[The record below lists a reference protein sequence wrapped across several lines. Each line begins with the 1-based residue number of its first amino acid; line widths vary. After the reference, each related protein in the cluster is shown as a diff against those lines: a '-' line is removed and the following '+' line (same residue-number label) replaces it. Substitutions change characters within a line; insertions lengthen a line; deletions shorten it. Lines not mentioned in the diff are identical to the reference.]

1 MKDWNHLQSCFYFIK
16 ILNEPNANNLLSYF
30 VCISHFF
37 QTLLD
42 FCAKEFLW
50 GILRFHF
57 IIITFQHHRCF
68 VGFYLPV
75 KSLPQHNVGL
85 RGWVGTKGSVLYN
98 FWNVIVIILALVWL
112 TDLKVN
118 QTSTNA

>member
-1 MKDWNHLQSCFYFIK
+1 MQTTYC
-16 ILNEPNANNLLSYF
+16 PTLSVF
-30 VCISHFF
+30 LIFF

-85 RGWVGTKGSVLYN
+85 RGWVGTKGPILYN

>member
-1 MKDWNHLQSCFYFIK
+1 M
-16 ILNEPNANNLLSYF
+16 NLMQTIYCPHF
-30 VCISHFF
+30 VCISHSF

-57 IIITFQHHRCF
+57 IIITFQRHRCF

-85 RGWVGTKGSVLYN
+85 RGWVGTRVSPVLGL
-98 FWNVIVIILALVWL
+98 FQFSSPWTFGLV
-112 TDLKVN
+112 K
-118 QTSTNA
+118 S

>member
-1 MKDWNHLQSCFYFIK
+1 M
-16 ILNEPNANNLLSYF
+16 NLMQTIYCPHF
-30 VCISHFF
+30 VCISHSF

-57 IIITFQHHRCF
+57 IIITFQRHRCF

-85 RGWVGTKGSVLYN
+85 RGWVGTRVSPVLGLFQFSSPWTFGLVKSWDFLVPGPSGSLGPGT
-98 FWNVIVIILALVWL
+98 FSPG
-112 TDLKVN
+112 T
-118 QTSTNA
+118 